1 MKHQRVTSESP
12 TESGLDRPLFITK
25 YPDARARSKSRIR
38 TSLRDLAGKLP
49 DRIAASKSELPLLK
63 LARTGDQRT
72 AKGSLRSN
80 ANMLTIEGVE
90 GDYDGECM
98 SVADAAKQLRK
109 AGIAALI
116 YTSPSHRP
124 GKPRWRVLCPT
135 SRPLPPAERESLI
148 ARVNGVLGGELS
160 PESFTLSQS
169 FYYGS
174 VEGQAP
180 ADVELV
186 DGGFID
192 LAHELDA
199 GALDKHGKPYGAA
212 DEPEEDD
219 EDDDLRG
226 EPDLAR
232 IRKALAVIPSDERET
247 WRTVGQALHHEFGG
261 DDEGYELWADWSQS
275 SDKFDDDDQRRVW
288 ESFGRYDGRPV
299 TIGTIFRMAKL
310 HRPKVETFG
319 ELRFLS
325 TEECTLAPPRGY
337 IVKGL
342 IAPRDVA
349 CIFGAPG
356 AGKSLIAPH
365 IGYQVALGEP
375 AFAMRAKPGRVFYVA
390 VEDAHGMRNRIAAL
404 AIRQGHAPLFQ
415 MVEGVADIFAEDSAD
430 LEALAEAVEEQRP
443 ALIFIDTLAM
453 AFPGLEENDAKGM
466 GRVVAVCR
474 QLTEHGAAVV
484 LIHHDTKAEGSTPR
498 GHSVLNGALD
508 MAMHVKRDDDGIVRG
523 KLTKNRNGTPDR
535 NIAFR
540 IGIEELGRDED
551 GDPITAALV
560 EELTGSDP
568 VRRIRLTAGEQ
579 AALAKL
585 MELETDGSVTEE
597 EWRDACVD
605 ERKVS
610 GSEDRESRKRA
621 MRRAVQGLAKKGL
634 IDTRDGIVTL
644 REVTSQEED

>member
-1 MKHQRVTSESP
+1 MKHQRVTDESP
-12 TESGLDRPLFITK
+12 TESGLDRTLKITK
-25 YPDARARSKSRIR
+25 FPNPQARRKSDLRV
-38 TSLRDLAGKLP
+38 SLRDLAEKLP
-49 DRIAASKSELPLLK
+49 GRVAASKADLPLLK
-63 LARTGDQRT
+63 LASFGDAKT
-72 AKGSLRSN
+72 AKGSLRNN
-80 ANMLTIEGVE
+80 ANVLTIDGVE
-90 GDYDGECM
+90 GDYDDERM
-98 SVADAAKQLRK
+98 SVADAAKRLRK
-109 AGIAALI
+109 AGLAAVI

-135 SRPLPPAERESLI
+135 SRPLPPTERESLM
-148 ARVNGVLGGELS
+148 ARLMGVLAGELA
-160 PESFTLSQS
+160 PESFTLSQTY
-169 FYYGS
+169 YYGA
-174 VEGQAP
+174 VDGQPAP
-180 ADVELV
+180 EIVLV
-186 DGGFID
+186 DGRGID
-192 LAHELDA
+192 VADDLDA

-212 DEPEEDD
+212 DEPEYDD
-219 EDDDLRG
+219 DDDLRG
-226 EPDLAR
+226 DPDLVRIAR
-232 IRKALAVIPSDERET
+232 ALAVIPSDARDT
-247 WRTVGQALHHEFGG
+247 WVRVGQALHHEFGG
-261 DDEGYELWADWSQS
+261 SDEGLELWADWSQS
-275 SDKFDDDDQRRVW
+275 SAKYDDDDQRRVW
-288 ESFGRYDGRPV
+288 DSFGDHVGRPV
-299 TIGTIFRMAKL
+299 TIGTLFDMAKL
-310 HRPKVETFG
+310 HKPKVETFG

-337 IVKGL
+337 ILKGL

-375 AFAMRAKPGRVFYVA
+375 AFGMRAKPGRVLYVA

-404 AIRQGHAPLFQ
+404 AIRQGHAPSFH

-430 LEALAEAVEEQRP
+430 LEALAEAVEDQRP
-443 ALIFIDTLAM
+443 TLIFIDTLAM

-508 MAMHVKRDDDGIVRG
+508 MAMHVKRDDDGVVRG

-535 NIAFR
+535 DIAFR
-540 IGIEELGRDED
+540 IGIEELGTDED

-560 EELTGSDP
+560 EELTASA
-568 VRRIRLTAGEQ
+568 VRSRVRLTDAES
-579 AALAKL
+579 AAMAKL
-585 MELETDGSVTEE
+585 LELEAEGRVAED
-597 EWRDACVD
+597 EWRAACVG

-610 GSEDRESRKRA
+610 GSEDADSRKRA

-634 IDTRDGIVTL
+634 IDTRAGIVASC
-644 REVTSQEED
+644 EVTSEEED

>member
-1 MKHQRVTSESP
+1 MKHQRVTDESP
-12 TESGLDRPLFITK
+12 TESGLDRTLFITK

-38 TSLRDLAGKLP
+38 ASLRELADKLP
-49 DRIAASKSELPLLK
+49 GRIAAKKSELPLLK
-63 LARTGDQRT
+63 LGRTGDQRT

-80 ANMLTIEGVE
+80 ANMLTIDGVE
-90 GDYDGECM
+90 GDYDGERM
-98 SVADAAKQLRK
+98 SVAEAAKQLRK

-148 ARVNGVLGGELS
+148 ARVNGVLDGELS
-160 PESFTLSQS
+160 KESFTLSQS

-186 DGGFID
+186 EGGFID

-219 EDDDLRG
+219 DDDLHG

-232 IRKALAVIPSDERET
+232 IGKALAVIPSEERET
-247 WRTVGQALHHEFGG
+247 WLTVGQALHHEFGG
-261 DDEGYELWADWSQS
+261 DHEGYELWADWSQS

-288 ESFGRYDGRPV
+288 ESFGDHVGRPV

-356 AGKSLIAPH
+356 TGKSLIAPH

-404 AIRQGHAPLFQ
+404 AIRQGHAPLFH
-415 MVEGVADIFAEDSAD
+415 MVEGVADIFAEDSGD
-430 LEALAEAVEEQRP
+430 LEALAEAVEDQRP

-535 NIAFR
+535 DIAFR
-540 IGIEELGRDED
+540 IGTEELGEDED

-560 EELTGSDP
+560 EELSGSAASAP
-568 VRRIRLTAGEQ
+568 KKLPASQRE
-579 AALAKL
+579 ALAILEEMEAEGTVSNAAWADACAEGFRVSQSDNRKL
-585 MELETDGSVTEE
+585 R
-597 EWRDACVD
+597 RDAFS
-605 ERKVS
+605 RARR
-610 GSEDRESRKRA
+610 GLSEA
-621 MRRAVQGLAKKGL
+621 GL
-634 IDTRDGIVTL
+634 IEIDASGNVHTKGFDDD
-644 REVTSQEED
+644 E